1 MCIFLDAV
9 TAELSCCRCRCQ
21 SRFVGVSAP
30 HDDKLYF
37 SAPDPSRVCS
47 YVFRVFV
54 IVCVCVGVLMCFFM
68 SMTRG
73 SSPCHC
79 VIPPPLTFFTAS
91 QSRSASCRSF
101 TYPRTLESVQ
111 DHDLSSSC
119 SSLLP
124 STICA
129 QISPVIVNSSASS
142 FFNRR
147 LAHCQKSKKFSL
159 SRWSSYS
166 HRSLVVRIRR
176 SARLRQQFFRSNRT
190 NLPPFFISSNRST
203 SRSSRCPHPHSPTLY
218 PPALS

>member
-1 MCIFLDAV
+1 MLSL
-9 TAELSCCRCRCQ
+9 LSCL
-21 SRFVGVSAP
+21 VVVVVAKVVSWAFP
-30 HDDKLYF
+30 RPTTTNSTSLLPIRPASVLMCF
-37 SAPDPSRVCS
+37 VCS
-47 YVFRVFV
+47 CS
-54 IVCVCVGVLMCFFM
+54 CVCVGVLVCFFM